1 MKAVIALT
9 LWLAAF
15 ACAQQIPDADARF
28 QVRNTNTH
36 VDFKPYPSREAWEAR
51 ALDLRRQVLMAA
63 GLWPMPERTPLNAQ
77 VFGKLAR
84 EGYTIE
90 KAYFES
96 YPGFYCTGNLY
107 RPIPTE
113 KRPGPFPGVWSPHG
127 HWAYGR
133 LHHDE
138 VGSIPARAINLARQ
152 GYVVFTP
159 DMVGY
164 NDSQQISHQ
173 FGSKR
178 EQLWGVNV
186 LGLQLWN
193 SIRGLDFLQSLPDV
207 DGKRLVATGASGGG
221 TQTFLLTAVDN
232 RIAAAVP
239 VNMISASM
247 QGGSNCENAAN
258 LRLDTFNVE
267 VGALAAPR
275 PMLMVAATGDWTKNT
290 PKEEFPA
297 VQSIYRLL
305 GAEDKVQVRQFNA
318 PHNYNRDSREAMYA
332 FFGQWVLGDKD
343 AAHFKERNVR
353 VEFPSDMLVFYG
365 RQRPPGVTEQTLV
378 EQRIAVAE
386 RQMAALKPADAAGL
400 ARFREV
406 MGVALRQ
413 SLAAG
418 VPPAAE
424 AVISATLNSSA
435 TVENLLLGRSGRGD
449 RIPAA
454 LWLPPKRRASKPVPI
469 PVVLI
474 VHPDGK
480 NAVGS
485 SPLAAELLRRGS
497 AVFSIDAFQ
506 TGEHRGTRDMS
517 DRMFTTYNRTD
528 DAERVQ
534 DILTALAYLNGR
546 KQLQQDARAKPPGAV
561 ELGEVSLVGMERAGL
576 WVLLAR
582 ALAPQD
588 FAARTAADAGQFET
602 ENDPAYL
609 EKLFIPLIRRAG
621 DFRTAT
627 ALIAPAPLL
636 IHNTGTAFKADWA
649 RDAYRAAGREAAL
662 AVKEAI
668 ASEAEIASWLAG
680 KQDTDKRR

>member
-1 MKAVIALT
+1 MKTVIALT
-9 LWLAAF
+9 LLFAAI
-15 ACAQQIPDADARF
+15 AYAQQIPDADARF

-36 VDFKPYPSREAWEAR
+36 LDFKPYPSREAWEAR
-51 ALDLRRQVLMAA
+51 ALDLRRQVLMSA

-77 VFGKLAR
+77 VFDKLAR
-84 EGYTIE
+84 DGYSIE

-221 TQTFLLTAVDN
+221 TQTFLLTAVDD

-275 PMLMVAATGDWTKNT
+275 PLLMVAATGDWTKNT

-297 VQSIYRLL
+297 IQSIYRLL
-305 GAEDKVQVRQFNA
+305 GAEDKVQMRQFNA

-332 FFGQWVLGDKD
+332 FFGQWVLADKD

-353 VEFPSDMLVFYG
+353 VDFPSDMLVFYG
-365 RQRPPGVTEQTLV
+365 RQRPPGVTEQTLA

-386 RQMAALKPADAAGL
+386 RQLAALKPADAAGL

-413 SLAAG
+413 SLAAR

-424 AVISATLNSSA
+424 AVISVTVNSSA

-449 RIPAA
+449 HIPAA
-454 LWLPPKRRASKPVPI
+454 LWLPPKRRAGKPVPV
-469 PVVLI
+469 PVVFL

-480 NAVGS
+480 NAAGS

-506 TGEHRGTRDMS
+506 TGEHRGTRDTS

-534 DILTALAYLNGR
+534 DVLTALTYLNGR
-546 KQLQQDARAKPPGAV
+546 KQLQQDARAKPLGAV
-561 ELGEVSLVGMERAGL
+561 ELGEVSLVGMDRAGL

-582 ALAPQD
+582 PLAPQD
-588 FAARTAADAGQFET
+588 FAARTAADAGQFDT
-602 ENDPAYL
+602 ENDAAYL

-621 DFRTAT
+621 DFRSAT

-662 AVKEAI
+662 LVKEA
-668 ASEAEIASWLAG
+668 AAGDAEIASWLVQ
-680 KQDTDKRR
+680 K

>member
-1 MKAVIALT
+1 
-9 LWLAAF
+9 
-15 ACAQQIPDADARF
+15 
-28 QVRNTNTH
+28 
-36 VDFKPYPSREAWEAR
+36 
-51 ALDLRRQVLMAA
+51 
-63 GLWPMPERTPLNAQ
+63 
-77 VFGKLAR
+77 
-84 EGYTIE
+84 
-90 KAYFES
+90 
-96 YPGFYCTGNLY
+96 
-107 RPIPTE
+107 
-113 KRPGPFPGVWSPHG
+113 
-127 HWAYGR
+127 
-133 LHHDE
+133 
-138 VGSIPARAINLARQ
+138 
-152 GYVVFTP
+152 
-159 DMVGY
+159 
-164 NDSQQISHQ
+164 
-173 FGSKR
+173 
-178 EQLWGVNV
+178 LWGVNV

-221 TQTFLLTAVDN
+221 TQTFLLTAVDD

-305 GAEDKVQVRQFNA
+305 DGEDKVQMRQFNA

-332 FFGQWVLGDKD
+332 FFGQWVLADKD

-386 RQMAALKPADAAGL
+386 RQLAALKPADAAGL
-400 ARFREV
+400 TRFREV

-413 SLAAG
+413 SVAAV

-424 AVISATLNSSA
+424 AVISVTLNSSA

-454 LWLPPKRRASKPVPI
+454 LWLPPKPRRGDRPPGLS
-469 PVVLI
+469 PVVLVI
-474 VHPDGK
+474 HPDGE
-480 NAVGS
+480 NAAGS

-534 DILTALAYLNGR
+534 DVLTALTYLNGR
-546 KQLQQDARAKPPGAV
+546 KHVQQDARAKPPGAV
-561 ELGEVSLVGMERAGL
+561 ELGEVSLVGMDRAGL

-582 ALAPQD
+582 ALAPHD
-588 FAARTAADAGQFET
+588 FAARTAADAWQFET
-602 ENDPAYL
+602 ENDAAYL

-649 RDAYRAAGREAAL
+649 RAAYRAAGREAAL
-662 AVKEAI
+662 AVKEAP
-668 ASEAEIASWLAG
+668 ASDAEIATWLAG
-680 KQDTDKRR
+680 KQDTEKRR

>member
-15 ACAQQIPDADARF
+15 SWAQQIPDVDARF

-51 ALDLRRQVLMAA
+51 ALDLRRQVLMSA

-77 VFGKLAR
+77 VFGRLAR
-84 EGYTIE
+84 DGYTIE

-178 EQLWGVNV
+178 EQLWGINV

-207 DGKRLVATGASGGG
+207 DGKRLAATGASGGG

-267 VGALAAPR
+267 TGALAAPR
-275 PMLMVAATGDWTKNT
+275 PLLMVAATGDWTKNT

-305 GAEDKVQVRQFNA
+305 GAEDKVQARQFNA

-365 RQRPPGVTEQTLV
+365 RQRPPGVTEQTLA

-386 RQMAALKPADAAGL
+386 RQLAALKPADAAGL

-413 SLAAG
+413 SLAAR
-418 VPPAAE
+418 VPSAAE
-424 AVISATLNSSA
+424 AVISATVNSSA

-454 LWLPPKRRASKPVPI
+454 LWLPPKRRAGKPVPI
-469 PVVLI
+469 PVVFV
-474 VHPDGK
+474 VHPEGK
-480 NAVGS
+480 NSAGS

-534 DILTALAYLNGR
+534 DILTAFTYLNGR

-561 ELGEVSLVGMERAGL
+561 ELGEVSLVGMDRAGL

-588 FAARTAADAGQFET
+588 FTARTAADAWQFET
-602 ENDPAYL
+602 ENDAAYL

-662 AVKEAI
+662 AVKEAV
-668 ASEAEIASWLAG
+668 ASEAEIASWLVQ
-680 KQDTDKRR
+680 K